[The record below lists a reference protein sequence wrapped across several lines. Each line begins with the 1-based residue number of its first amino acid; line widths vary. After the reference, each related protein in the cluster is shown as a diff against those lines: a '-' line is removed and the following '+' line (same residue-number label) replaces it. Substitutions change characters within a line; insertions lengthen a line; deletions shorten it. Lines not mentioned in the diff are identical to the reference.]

1 MTSFSVTC
9 PHCRALIEIDGERQV
24 VVGSKPHE
32 EPKTAPSLEGRLQ
45 ALSDERA
52 AARAK
57 MDEAMRV
64 EKAGASIREEKF
76 KKLLDVAK
84 SEPVVKPVR
93 DVDLD

>member
-1 MTSFSVTC
+1 MASFSLTC
-9 PHCRALIEIDGERQV
+9 PHCRALLEVDSERQV
-24 VVGSKPHE
+24 IVGSKPHE
-32 EPKTAPSLEGRLQ
+32 EPKTAASLEGRLQ

-64 EKAGASIREEKF
+64 EKAGATIREEKF
-76 KKLLDVAK
+76 KKLLEVAK
-84 SEPVVKPVR
+84 SEPVTKPVR